1 MVVDAIA
8 YQSGTVLNYVFLK
21 KNKGLPLLVEN
32 LGAYMMLNSVVSFE
46 TGHKFT
52 YTFMNL

>member
-1 MVVDAIA
+1 MVDAIA
-8 YQSGTVLNYVFLK
+8 YQSGTVFNNVFL

-32 LGAYMMLNSVVSFE
+32 LEAYMMLNSVISFE
-46 TGHKFT
+46 PGHKFT

>member
-1 MVVDAIA
+1 MVDAIA

-32 LGAYMMLNSVVSFE
+32 LGAYMMLNSVISFE
-46 TGHKFT
+46 PGHKFT